1 MSPAATTPAYIRCRD
16 LEGGLWTVPPGSR
29 LYQELLEDQGEGGG
43 MACVPIEL
51 LRSNESVTAYDQ
63 TAALEHMMFIALN
76 PDDEDTAAVF
86 ELYAIG
92 QFQRLVDRTRRRH
105 AHVQ

>member
-1 MSPAATTPAYIRCRD
+1 MPTASSPPYIRCRD
-16 LEGGLWTVPPGSR
+16 LEGGLWTVPPGSV
-29 LYQELLEDQGEGGG
+29 LWQELLEDQGGGGG

-51 LRSNESVTAYDQ
+51 LRTNESVTAYDQ
-63 TAALEHMMFIALN
+63 TAALEHMMFSALN
-76 PDDEDTAAVF
+76 PDDEDPAAVF

-105 AHVQ
+105 AHAQ